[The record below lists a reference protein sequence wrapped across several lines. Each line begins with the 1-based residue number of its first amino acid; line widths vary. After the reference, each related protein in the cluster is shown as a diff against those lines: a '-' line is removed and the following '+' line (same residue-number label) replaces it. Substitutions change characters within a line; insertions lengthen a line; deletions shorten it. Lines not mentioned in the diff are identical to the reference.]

1 MKKKKVI
8 VIGAGPGGLTG
19 AMILAKR
26 GFDVTVFEK
35 NPVVG
40 GRNAPLRV
48 KEFLFDT
55 GPTFLMMK
63 FILDEMFEETG
74 RAAADYLTFTQLDP
88 MYRLRFN
95 GFEINPTNN
104 KDSMKKQIAALL
116 PGAESGYDRFLEK
129 EKTRFERLFPCL
141 QKPYSTPAAFLN
153 PIFLKSIPHLT
164 VFKSMFDKL
173 GDYFDDEKLRLS
185 FTFQSKYL
193 GMSAWEC
200 PAAFN
205 IIPYI
210 EHAFGIYHVT
220 GGLNA
225 ISLAMEKV
233 VQEEGGI
240 IHKDCAVKNLIMD
253 GKTVKG
259 VLLENGE
266 KYFADEFIIN
276 ADFGYSMTHIVEKNS
291 LRKYTPRKLDG
302 FRLSC
307 SIFMLYLG
315 VEKCYD
321 IPHHNI
327 FFANNYRR
335 NVEDIFVTLKLS
347 EDSSFYIQNASITDS
362 TLAPAGKSALYV
374 LVPVPNN
381 KSRIDWDK
389 EKGWFRDNIIRLIE
403 QRTELSDLSR
413 HIEAEK
419 IITPAT
425 WEGEYNV
432 FKGATFNLGHNISQ
446 MLYFRPRN
454 KFEEFDNCYLAG
466 GGTHPGS
473 GLPTIY
479 ESARISS
486 NLICEKYGVPFNPP
500 TSLSEKKTLA

>member
-1 MKKKKVI
+1 MKKKVI
-8 VIGAGPGGLTG
+8 IIGAGPGGLTS

-26 GFDVTVFEK
+26 GFDVLVFEK
-35 NPVVG
+35 EPVVG

-63 FILDEMFEETG
+63 FILDEMFQETG
-74 RAAADYLTFTQLDP
+74 RKASDYVTFTKLDP
-88 MYRLRFN
+88 MYRLKFN

-104 KDSMKKQIAALL
+104 REAMKKQLADLQ
-116 PGAESGYDRFLEK
+116 PGAEKGYDRFLEK
-129 EKTRFERLFPCL
+129 EKMRFEHLFPCL
-141 QKPYSTPAAFLN
+141 QKPYSSPTAFLN
-153 PIFLKSIPHLT
+153 PVFLKSIPHLT
-164 VFKSMFDKL
+164 VGKSMFEKL

-193 GMSAWEC
+193 GMSAWQC

-210 EHAFGIYHVT
+210 EHAFGIYHVE

-233 VQEEGGI
+233 VHEEGGTI
-240 IHKDCAVKNLIMD
+240 VKDCSVKNLIMD

-266 KYFADEFIIN
+266 KYFADDFIIN
-276 ADFGYSMTHIVEKNS
+276 ADFAYSMTNIVDKNS
-291 LRKYTPRKLDG
+291 LRKYTPAKINSYN
-302 FRLSC
+302 LSC
-307 SIFMLYLG
+307 SIFMIYLG
-315 VEKCYD
+315 VDKLYQ

-327 FFANNYRR
+327 FFANKYRQ
-335 NVEDIFVTLKLS
+335 NVEDIFVNFKIST
-347 EDSSFYIQNASITDS
+347 DNSFYIQNASITDK
-362 TLAPAGKSALYV
+362 TLAPEGKSALYI

-381 KSRIDWDK
+381 KSRIDWEN
-389 EKGWFRDNIIRLIE
+389 EKGWFRDNIIKQIE
-403 QRTELSDLSR
+403 QKTELTDLR
-413 HIEAEK
+413 KHIEAEK
-419 IITPAT
+419 IITPSN
-425 WEGEYNV
+425 WENDYNV

-454 KFEEFDNCYLAG
+454 KFEEFENCYLAG

-486 NLICEKYGVPFNPP
+486 NMISQKYKVAFNPP
-500 TSLSEKKTLA
+500 TPLSGKKTLF